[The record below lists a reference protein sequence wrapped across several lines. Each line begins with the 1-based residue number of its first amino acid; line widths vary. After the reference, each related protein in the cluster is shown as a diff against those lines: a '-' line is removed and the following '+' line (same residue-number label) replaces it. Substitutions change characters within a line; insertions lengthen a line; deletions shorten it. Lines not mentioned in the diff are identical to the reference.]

1 MNNLKQENKHQ
12 TTYNNNKK
20 NKILRSKLNQG
31 SKDMFSEIVQK
42 EKKIKKHMQK
52 LKDIPCS

>member
-12 TTYNNNKK
+12 TTYNNLKK

-31 SKDMFSEIVQK
+31 SKDMFSENSA
-42 EKKIKKHMQK
+42 ERKKN
-52 LKDIPCS
+52 